1 MKCYDELP
9 QALVPTEDER
19 KMALE
24 LILAAWDEGEDLD
37 IPGPML
43 AYAALFTAM
52 TNLVAIYGENA
63 VASMARRLERRVQ
76 VGEFTMHNT
85 RQ

>member
-1 MKCYDELP
+1 MTRSNEISPAIAPSD
-9 QALVPTEDER
+9 DER
-19 KMALE
+19 SMALE

-37 IPGPML
+37 IPSPML

-52 TNLVAIYGENA
+52 TNLVAIYGEDA
-63 VASMARRLERRVQ
+63 VADMARRLEKRVQ

>member
-1 MKCYDELP
+1 MNRQNELL
-9 QALVPTEDER
+9 QTKTTSDDER
-19 KMALE
+19 IMALE

-37 IPGPML
+37 IPSPTL

-52 TNLVAIYGENA
+52 TNLVAIYGEEA
-63 VASMARRLERRVQ
+63 VADMARRLEHRVK
-76 VGEFTMHNT
+76 VGEFTVHNT